1 MQKYHTVKDVAKL
14 AGVAPSTV
22 SLVMNGSSK
31 VSPKTKEKVKK
42 AVEELNYVPNNF
54 AVSLRQ
60 APSES
65 IAVLAPDIQNPY
77 YLDIIQG
84 IKNKCEQS
92 GVRIQIVETRYDL
105 KIEEAEL
112 NFLLGLRPIGYIF
125 IGTTRDEELIRI
137 LNTDK
142 IVFIDKVDT
151 TGKIPYIII
160 DNKKSIYDATSYI
173 INKGCKDIFYI
184 TQQDGTKP
192 MLDRLEGFKQAM
204 KEHDLHYQSKI
215 VDSYECCLN
224 KLEAGYNHIKSI
236 LAHTKPDAV
245 ITTSDLIALGV
256 IRGIVDKGL
265 KVPEDISVTGFDNID
280 YAKYSIPTLT
290 TVDQPRYQ
298 MGEIAFAYVMNKDLK
313 VNMLN
318 NRIVLKSDFIIRE
331 SVRG

>member
-1 MQKYHTVKDVAKL
+1 MEKYHTVKDVAKL

-22 SLVMNGSSK
+22 SLVMNGSAK
-31 VSPKTKEKVKK
+31 VSAKTREKVKK

-60 APSES
+60 TPCES

-77 YLDIIQG
+77 YLEIIQG
-84 IKNKCEQS
+84 IKHKCEKS
-92 GVRIQIVETRYDL
+92 GMRIQIVETRYDP
-105 KIEEAEL
+105 KIEEEEL
-112 NFLLGLRPIGYIF
+112 NFLLGLRPVGYIF
-125 IGTTRDEELIRI
+125 IGTTHDEELIGS

-151 TGKIPYIII
+151 TGKIPYVII
-160 DNKKSIYDATSYI
+160 DNKKSMYDATAHI

-184 TQQDGTKP
+184 TQQDDTKP
-192 MLDRLEGFKQAM
+192 ILDRLQGFKQAM
-204 KEHDLHYQSKI
+204 EEHGLDYQNRI
-215 VDSYECCLN
+215 VESYECCLN

-236 LAHTKPDAV
+236 LSHTKPDAV

-265 KVPEDISVTGFDNID
+265 RVPEDISVTGFDNID

-298 MGEIAFAYVMNKDLK
+298 MGEIAFSYVTNKELK